1 MEYVSPLRSVNRV
14 PCTRLCLLF
23 QNSSGPYPKNP
34 LPLLRDVGGGVA
46 LIEVSSFIL
55 FFRSEF
61 SSFTVFISSSI
72 SVNLVLNSSTSFCR
86 FCNISNVDIFVL
98 MAAFAA
104 SDDEVATPMVIDIM
118 E

>member
-1 MEYVSPLRSVNRV
+1 M
-14 PCTRLCLLF
+14 
-23 QNSSGPYPKNP
+23 
-34 LPLLRDVGGGVA
+34 
-46 LIEVSSFIL
+46 IEVSSFIL

-118 E
+118 EWNGMEYCGSHK